1 MEMNIEK
8 VLQENEALKAEL
20 HKKEKKEQYLK
31 SLIELMFEDVKV
43 MKSNNKLFIRKLLS
57 VIEDFENSDSDLESD
72 LNDKIFNLYKNNVN
86 ENADKSAFKV
96 FETEDIEDEEMQALV
111 TSIGDMIKGL
121 DDEDTVVISV

>member
-8 VLQENEALKAEL
+8 VLQENESLKTQL
-20 HKKEKKEQYLK
+20 HKQERKEQYLK

-43 MKSNNKLFIRKLLS
+43 MKSNNKLFIRKILS
-57 VIEDFENSDSDLESD
+57 VIEDFENSDRDLESD
-72 LNDKIFNLYKNNVN
+72 LNDKIFNLYKNNVD
-86 ENADKSAFKV
+86 ENADKSTFKI
-96 FETEDIEDEEMQALV
+96 FETEDIEDEEMQALI